1 MQITISALAAQLGEL
16 EPVDRDEDSTREHHR
31 RQDIVFAAAR
41 SLPVVTPKDASL
53 ALCAIASRLVIVL
66 ASEVTDGERNAA
78 MEYAVDVAARIA
90 LWLRDYHGVQ
100 PLTTMWPPTDPLVAE
115 QEATS

>member
-16 EPVDRDEDSTREHHR
+16 EPANLDADTTHEHIR
-31 RQDIVFAAAR
+31 SQDLVFAAAR
-41 SLPVVTPKDASL
+41 VLPVLTPKDASL
-53 ALCAIASRLVIVL
+53 ALCAIASRLAIIL
-66 ASEVTDGERNAA
+66 ASEVNDADRDAA

-115 QEATS
+115 QEPAS